1 MRGAAVEEG
10 CSAVPQYES
19 ERVSECWTAAVAGVS
34 DAVEEST

>member
-1 MRGAAVEEG
+1 
-10 CSAVPQYES
+10 VPQYESES